1 MSVTP
6 RGPDRRLTDLTI
18 VLPASPPP
26 CSLARGKRFANE
38 LLDGHVVLKASRS
51 CNSLFPTEDMSS
63 WGQLFSRGGPADASS
78 RATSLGVDLN
88 AACAPLLYVFDF
100 DQTILRI
107 HSYGS
112 RIRAEVRPIRTA
124 GTLWLSRA
132 IRPRCERPCGTRWR
146 ASRPK
151 RPVTPPIRAWS
162 IRHRPPPRIPFALF
176 SVVAS

>member
-6 RGPDRRLTDLTI
+6 RGPDRRLTELTI

-26 CSLARGKRFANE
+26 PRSLKRFASDE
-38 LLDGHVVLKASRS
+38 HLLDGHVVLKASRS

-63 WGQLFSRGGPADASS
+63 SWGQLFSRGAPADAAT
-78 RATSLGVDLN
+78 RASLGVDLN

-112 RIRAEVRPIRTA
+112 RIRAEVRPIQPQ
-124 GTLWLSRA
+124 GTLWHPGETA
-132 IRPRCERPCGTRWR
+132 
-146 ASRPK
+146 
-151 RPVTPPIRAWS
+151 
-162 IRHRPPPRIPFALF
+162 ALRTT
-176 SVVAS
+176 VCNQVACAYT